1 MLSENELKTRLMEIM
16 RVVSAYAGKNDDLR
30 KALSDVLERPIAV
43 GVEMNQA
50 DFGIDSMPSPF
61 ALLREKGTD
70 GFRDWVTSLAIEDLK
85 KVISAHRL
93 DATGNARKWKTKEK
107 LVDFLIERVI
117 GRSKQGGAFKDYGD
131 SPNANEDDPNKPMHP
146 SGGSAAF

>member
-43 GVEMNQA
+43 DVEMNQA

-61 ALLREKGTD
+61 ALLQEKGTD

-107 LVDFLIERVI
+107 LVIEMKSKTRIEAKLMATMMKLNIILRVMMMADG
-117 GRSKQGGAFKDYGD
+117 GRRT
-131 SPNANEDDPNKPMHP
+131 PDDR
-146 SGGSAAF
+146 

>member
-50 DFGIDSMPSPF
+50 DFGI
-61 ALLREKGTD
+61 
-70 GFRDWVTSLAIEDLK
+70 
-85 KVISAHRL
+85 
-93 DATGNARKWKTKEK
+93 
-107 LVDFLIERVI
+107 
-117 GRSKQGGAFKDYGD
+117 
-131 SPNANEDDPNKPMHP
+131 
-146 SGGSAAF
+146 